1 MLDYIVASIPCIIAA
16 IALIGMIAHIISR
29 RRYYKDLRK

>member
-1 MLDYIVASIPCIIAA
+1 MLGYIAASIPCAIAA
-16 IALIGMIAHIISR
+16 IALIGMVAHIIGR